1 VVAALSAI
9 TLLGLFFDFLFKR
22 MKLPGLL
29 GMLLLGILMG
39 PNILN
44 VIDENIMRVSS
55 DLRTIALIIILLRA
69 GLGISKRSLNRVGRI
84 VLKISFLPGLLEG
97 FCIAVAA
104 RFLLGF
110 SFIEGG
116 VLGFIIAAV
125 SPAVVVPKMLSYL
138 EKGIG
143 TDKDIP
149 TLILAGAS
157 IDDVFAVTMFSTF
170 LGLYSGRHMN
180 IGVQIMSIPL
190 SIILGIICGAILGN
204 LMIKMFNKHNI
215 RDTKKV
221 LIILGVA
228 MFLTTLERALENTIQ
243 IAGLLG
249 VMTIGFLILEKKPD
263 IAKRMARKLDKIWI
277 FAEVLLFVLVGA
289 QVDIS
294 VAFQTGLKGMMLIG
308 AGLLARSAGVLLSTA
323 ETAFNKKEKLFCVFA
338 FIPKATVQAAVGA
351 VPLALGLPSGEVILA
366 LSVLSI
372 VITAPLGS
380 FLIRASAHRLL
391 TPSEHREG
399 NEKDIF

>member
-1 VVAALSAI
+1 
-9 TLLGLFFDFLFKR
+9 
-22 MKLPGLL
+22 
-29 GMLLLGILMG
+29 
-39 PNILN
+39 
-44 VIDENIMRVSS
+44 
-55 DLRTIALIIILLRA
+55 
-69 GLGISKRSLNRVGRI
+69 
-84 VLKISFLPGLLEG
+84 
-97 FCIAVAA
+97 
-104 RFLLGF
+104 
-110 SFIEGG
+110 
-116 VLGFIIAAV
+116 
-125 SPAVVVPKMLSYL
+125 
-138 EKGIG
+138 
-143 TDKDIP
+143 
-149 TLILAGAS
+149 
-157 IDDVFAVTMFSTF
+157 
-170 LGLYSGRHMN
+170 
-180 IGVQIMSIPL
+180 
-190 SIILGIICGAILGN
+190 
-204 LMIKMFNKHNI
+204 MIKMFNKHHI

-294 VAFQTGLKGMMLIG
+294 VPFQTGLKGMMLIG
-308 AGLLARSAGVLLSTA
+308 AGFLARSAGGLLSTA

-351 VPLALGLPSGEVILA
+351 VPLTLGLPSGEVILA

-391 TPSEHREG
+391 NPSEHREG